1 MDSLEKYI
9 RENKSRFE
17 VEPEAEHFERM
28 QKKMK
33 AKSSSS
39 GKRFVAIQWGISI
52 AASIALIF
60 IVSNIVF
67 QNTTKQII
75 TCENAIN
82 MKICYLEKMYTVA
95 GQIEE
100 LIVDFDQWDK
110 QLVMSDVQYIIETV
124 NSDFESEIPEELPV
138 DIAKVILSEYY
149 RHNLESLE
157 MIVES
162 IKNNNM

>member
-17 VEPEAEHFERM
+17 EEPEADHFERM

-33 AKSSSS
+33 VKSSSS
-39 GKRFVAIQWGISI
+39 GKRFVAIRWGMSI
-52 AASIALIF
+52 AASIAIIY
-60 IVSNIVF
+60 IVSSIIF
-67 QNTTKQII
+67 QNVAKQNVI
-75 TCENAIN
+75 CENTIN
-82 MKICYLEKMYTVA
+82 MKICYLEKMYAVA

-100 LIVDFDQWDK
+100 LIVDFDQWDR

-124 NSDFESEIPEELPV
+124 NSDFENEIPEELPD

-162 IKNNNM
+162 IKN